1 MNTITID
8 SSERTPR
15 ASAAPGIKQ
24 PGDAKEPGG
33 LHIDGEPDSL
43 YDDDLDVEDD
53 SQPQID
59 TDGRDDNAVE

>member
-1 MNTITID
+1 MNTTNID
-8 SSERTPR
+8 SSEKALRISTG
-15 ASAAPGIKQ
+15 PGAKQ
-24 PGDAKEPGG
+24 PDLTKEQGG

-43 YDDDLDVEDD
+43 YDDDLDIEDD